1 MDFSWSIFIDLG
13 LVSFAL
19 LLATFLRS
27 KIRFFQRYII
37 PNALTAGF
45 ILLPFY
51 NFIAP
56 KLGLSSEGL
65 GNLVFHLLNLSFISM
80 SLRGTATKDDEG
92 GGRRILSSSVMILIQ
107 YSLQLIVGFGL
118 TLLIMFTFMPDIFPS
133 FGILMPLGFGLGP
146 GQAYA
151 IGKTWESLGFANAG
165 NLGLT
170 FAAFGYIWACFV
182 GITLIN
188 RARIRGRIENATKQ
202 SISDSRARKGLLARD
217 EEKPAGSRLTTQTD
231 AIDTMSYSAAAIL
244 LVYVIT
250 YLLLRLITYALS
262 FVGPSGEQLAKN
274 LWGIAFIFGAMIA
287 LLVKKFLR
295 SVKIEYTIDDGSLT
309 RITGICVDVMV
320 TAAIAAIALV
330 VITRFWIPILII
342 GIAGGIV
349 TTMTILYTSSRLFDK
364 NRFCYAIMF
373 YGCLTGTLSTGLAL
387 LRVIDPDFK
396 TPVARDY
403 MYGAGITFFACI
415 PLILSLNLPGYWHT
429 SGKPL
434 YLYLTIAVLGF
445 YLLVSIVGFI
455 ILAGKRAFRTAGS
468 LWLDR

>member
-13 LVSFAL
+13 LISFAL

-27 KIRFFQRYII
+27 RIRFLQRYII

-51 NFIAP
+51 NFLAP
-56 KLGLSSEGL
+56 KFGLNSDGL
-65 GNLVFHLLNLSFISM
+65 GNIVFHLLNLSFISM
-80 SLRGTATKDDEG
+80 SLRGTAMKEEKE
-92 GGRRILSSSVMILIQ
+92 GGRRILSSSIMILIQ
-107 YSLQLIVGFGL
+107 YSFQLIVGFGL
-118 TLLIMFTFMPDIFPS
+118 TLLIMYTFMPDIFPS

-151 IGKTWESLGFANAG
+151 IGKTWESFGFSNAG

-170 FAAFGYIWACFV
+170 FAAFGYIWSCFI

-188 RARIRGRIENATKQ
+188 RARSRGRIEGA
-202 SISDSRARKGLLARD
+202 SEEVISDSRARRGFIARD
-217 EEKPAGSRLTTQTD
+217 EEKPVGSRLTTQSD
-231 AIDTMSYSAAAIL
+231 AIDTLSYSVVTIL
-244 LVYVIT
+244 LVYMIT
-250 YLLLRLITYALS
+250 YLLLHLITYALS
-262 FVGPSGEQLAKN
+262 FAGPAGEQLAEN

-309 RITGICVDVMV
+309 RVTGLCVDVMV

-330 VITRFWIPILII
+330 LITQFWIPILII
-342 GIAGGIV
+342 GLTGGVV
-349 TTMTILYTSSRLFDK
+349 TTLTILYTSSRLFEK

-429 SGKPL
+429 TGRML
-434 YLYLTIAVLGF
+434 YLYLTFAVIGI
-445 YLLVSIVGFI
+445 YLLVSIIGYTF
-455 ILAGKRAFRTAGS
+455 LAGKRAFMDVGS
-468 LWLDR
+468 LWLD